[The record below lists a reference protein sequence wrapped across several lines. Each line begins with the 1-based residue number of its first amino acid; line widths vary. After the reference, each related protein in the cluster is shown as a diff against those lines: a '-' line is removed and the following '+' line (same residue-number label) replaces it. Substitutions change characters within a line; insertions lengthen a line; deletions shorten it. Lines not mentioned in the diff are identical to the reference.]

1 MLHITEVLRHG
12 QPGFCHT
19 HTGAGRLVHLA
30 KDQGCLLQHAA
41 LAHFVPQIVTLT
53 GTLAYAGKDGV
64 TAVLG
69 GYIGDQLLDQH
80 RFTYAGAAEQT
91 DFTALLIGGQ
101 QVDNLDT
108 GLQNLHIRGLVLKAG
123 GLPVNAP
130 VLLAA

>member
-1 MLHITEVLRHG
+1 MLS
-12 QPGFCHT
+12 
-19 HTGAGRLVHLA
+19 
-30 KDQGCLLQHAA
+30 
-41 LAHFVPQIVTLT
+41 
-53 GTLAYAGKDGV
+53 
-64 TAVLG
+64 
-69 GYIGDQLLDQH
+69 GYIGDQFLDQH